1 MRNSADPFSSETGII
16 FFFSQVCGNGFK
28 EQTAN
33 EETSTQKKNSIK
45 NILLKN
51 FFL

>member
-33 EETSTQKKNSIK
+33 EETSTQKK
-45 NILLKN
+45 IL
-51 FFL
+51 